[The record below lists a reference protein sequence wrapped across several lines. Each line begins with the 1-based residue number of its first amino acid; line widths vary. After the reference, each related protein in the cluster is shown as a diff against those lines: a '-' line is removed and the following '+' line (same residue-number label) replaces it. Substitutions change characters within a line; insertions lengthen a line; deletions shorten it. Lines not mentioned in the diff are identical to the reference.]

1 MGAGAVGSYI
11 GHKLAQI
18 RINATLIARGSH
30 LESMQKNGLYLETN
44 DGVKLV
50 PVKATDSIKSIE
62 NSDLIIYTVKTYH
75 NDSVAKQIAEH
86 INPYAKVLCLQN
98 GITSWKDL
106 ETIIGKNTIIPGL
119 IYIETQIKKP
129 GYVNQQG
136 NVVDLVFGS
145 IHSSQ
150 DDVINKMTK
159 IFTNAKIPY
168 TESNNILP
176 EIWKKW
182 FFIAVLAGMTCAYNT
197 DIKSI
202 LANTITHKILKQSM
216 KEIEE
221 IGIKK
226 GYQTGSSITES
237 IYQYL
242 VDESDDLIASMKL
255 DLDNKKQIEINALS
269 GAVIKLAEETNT
281 ECPINLDIYNKINI
295 LYHNYS

>member
-1 MGAGAVGSYI
+1 
-11 GHKLAQI
+11 
-18 RINATLIARGSH
+18 
-30 LESMQKNGLYLETN
+30 
-44 DGVKLV
+44 
-50 PVKATDSIKSIE
+50 
-62 NSDLIIYTVKTYH
+62 
-75 NDSVAKQIAEH
+75 
-86 INPYAKVLCLQN
+86 
-98 GITSWKDL
+98 
-106 ETIIGKNTIIPGL
+106 
-119 IYIETQIKKP
+119 
-129 GYVNQQG
+129 
-136 NVVDLVFGS
+136 
-145 IHSSQ
+145 
-150 DDVINKMTK
+150 MTK

-255 DLDNKKQIEINALS
+255 DLDNKKEIEINALS